1 MSRSEVMGTSTIT
14 SIDFKPFFFPR
25 FTSLCMCQFQ
35 CKEYRIY
42 YQDISAIVYVTY
54 GVWDIMI
61 PAPPPQHR
69 EAIMANAPRVG
80 WRGGS
85 GQQYTYS
92 VYDLDFVPAADQDGN
107 YVFAKEIQNGW
118 EAVYIGQGDMKT
130 RRAAHLNEGCVTRNG
145 ATHFHGHLNRT
156 ESAGLAEESDMLDGN
171 PEAYE
176 PTGCNE
182 RPGG

>member
-1 MSRSEVMGTSTIT
+1 
-14 SIDFKPFFFPR
+14 
-25 FTSLCMCQFQ
+25 
-35 CKEYRIY
+35 
-42 YQDISAIVYVTY
+42 
-54 GVWDIMI
+54 
-61 PAPPPQHR
+61 
-69 EAIMANAPRVG
+69 MANAPRVG